1 MPAKGALLRI
11 TIVGGGAIGLATAWR
26 AAQAGHAVTVVD
38 PQPGRAASWAA
49 AGMLAPVTEAHYGEE
64 ALLAL
69 NLAGSQR
76 WPAFAAELEEASG
89 VDPGYRRCGALTVA
103 RDLDDQAA
111 LSELLAFQQRLG
123 LSVERLT
130 ASQVRALEPSLSPR
144 VRGGLSAPD
153 DHQVDNRAM
162 LSALLAAAGRAGVTF
177 DARAVAAISCDG
189 GHVQGVTM
197 ADGQHLDADA
207 VVIAA
212 GVGAGALQ
220 GLPPGVV
227 PPIRPIKGQLL
238 HLRGDPRACPRMG
251 VVRGLDV
258 YVVSRGDGRVVIG
271 ATMEERGM
279 DAAVTA
285 GGVME
290 LLRAAWE
297 LLPGIAELELV
308 EATAGLRPA
317 TPDNA
322 PAVGPTEVEGLHL
335 AVGHFRNGILLTPIT
350 ADTVVAGLDGSL
362 PPVMAPFSPARFRPA
377 GVA

>member
-1 MPAKGALLRI
+1 VRI

-69 NLAGSQR
+69 NLAGSLR
-76 WPAFAAELEEASG
+76 WPAFAQELADASG

-103 RDLDDQAA
+103 RYLDDQAA
-111 LSELLAFQQRLG
+111 LAELFAFQQRLG
-123 LSVERLT
+123 LTVERLT

-144 VRGGLSAPD
+144 IRGGLSAPD
-153 DHQVDNRAM
+153 DHQVDNRA
-162 LSALLAAAGRAGVTF
+162 LISALLAAGRHAGVSF
-177 DARAVAAISCDG
+177 DARAVAAVRCSEG
-189 GHVQGVTM
+189 RVQGVTTV
-197 ADGQHLDADA
+197 DGEHSSSDA
-207 VVIAA
+207 VVVAA
-212 GVGAGALQ
+212 GAGAGGLD
-220 GLPPGVV
+220 GLPPGVM
-227 PPIRPIKGQLL
+227 PPLRPVKGQLL
-238 HLRGDPRACPRMG
+238 HLRGAPAACPRMG
-251 VVRGLDV
+251 VVRGLEV
-258 YVVSRGDGRVVIG
+258 YVVSRGDGRVVVG
-271 ATMEERGM
+271 ATMEERGA
-279 DAAVTA
+279 DATVTA

-308 EATAGLRPA
+308 ETTAGLRPA

-322 PAVGPTEVEGLHL
+322 PAVGPTEIHGLHL

-350 ADTVVAGLDGSL
+350 ADSVVAGLEGPL
-362 PPVMAPFSPARFRPA
+362 PDVMAPFTPARFRPA
-377 GVA
+377 EVR

>member
-1 MPAKGALLRI
+1 VKI

-26 AAQAGHAVTVVD
+26 AAQAGHDVTVVD

-64 ALLAL
+64 PLLAL

-76 WPAFAAELEEASG
+76 WPNFAAELVDASG
-89 VDPGYRRCGALTVA
+89 VDPGYRRCGAITVA

-111 LSELLAFQQRLG
+111 LSELFAFQQRLG
-123 LSVERLT
+123 LAVDRLT
-130 ASQVRALEPSLSPR
+130 ASEVRALEPSLSPR
-144 VRGGLSAPD
+144 IRGGLWAAD
-153 DHQVDNRAM
+153 DHQVDNRA
-162 LSALLAAAGRAGVTF
+162 LVDALLAAADHEGVVF
-177 DARAVAAISCDG
+177 DARQATAIRCTDERA
-189 GHVQGVTM
+189 HGVTT
-197 ADGQHLDADA
+197 ADGQDLDADA

-212 GVGAGALQ
+212 GVGAAGLQ

-227 PPIRPIKGQLL
+227 PPIRPVKGQLL
-238 HLRGDPRACPRMG
+238 HLRGDPRACPRTG
-251 VVRGLDV
+251 VVRGLEV
-258 YVVSRGDGRVVIG
+258 YVVSRGDGRVVVG

-279 DAAVTA
+279 DAVVTA

-322 PAVGPTEVEGLHL
+322 PAVGPTEIEGLHL

-350 ADTVVAGLDGSL
+350 ADSVVAGLDGSL
-362 PPVMAPFSPARFRPA
+362 PQVMAPFTPERFRPA
-377 GVA
+377 GVS